1 MTQKSIQHII
11 KENLLLLKDLVELK
25 SKIYTHMT
33 AVSKNVYFVFVLND
47 IVDKYNNTFQ
57 IIIKM
62 KPADVKSDAYLQY
75 NKDSN
80 EKDPKF
86 KVLKLICLDMQQKL
100 ILNI

>member
-1 MTQKSIQHII
+1 M
-11 KENLLLLKDLVELK
+11 LLKDLVELK
-25 SKIYTHMT
+25 SNIYIHMT

-47 IVDKYNNTFQ
+47 TVDEYNNTFQ
-57 IIIKM
+57 ITIKM

-80 EKDPKF
+80 EIDPKF

>member
-25 SKIYTHMT
+25 SKIYIHVT

-47 IVDKYNNTFQ
+47 TVDEYNNTFQ
-57 IIIKM
+57 ITIKM

-80 EKDPKF
+80 EIDPKF

>member
-1 MTQKSIQHII
+1 M
-11 KENLLLLKDLVELK
+11 LLKDLVELK

-33 AVSKNVYFVFVLND
+33 AVSKNVYLVFVLNET
-47 IVDKYNNTFQ
+47 VDKYNNTFQ
-57 IIIKM
+57 ITIKI

-100 ILNI
+100 ILNMFILHVLH

>member
-25 SKIYTHMT
+25 SKIYIHMT

-47 IVDKYNNTFQ
+47 TVDEYNNTFQ
-57 IIIKM
+57 ITIKM

-80 EKDPKF
+80 EIDPKF

>member
-1 MTQKSIQHII
+1 M
-11 KENLLLLKDLVELK
+11 LLKDLVELK
-25 SKIYTHMT
+25 SKIYIHMT

-47 IVDKYNNTFQ
+47 TVDEYNNTFQ
-57 IIIKM
+57 ITIKM
-62 KPADVKSDAYLQY
+62 KPADVKSDASLQY

-80 EKDPKF
+80 EIDPKF

>member
-1 MTQKSIQHII
+1 
-11 KENLLLLKDLVELK
+11 
-25 SKIYTHMT
+25 MT

-47 IVDKYNNTFQ
+47 IVDEYNNTFQ
-57 IIIKM
+57 ITIKM
-62 KPADVKSDAYLQY
+62 KPADVKSDAYLQN

-80 EKDPKF
+80 EIDPKF

>member
-1 MTQKSIQHII
+1 M
-11 KENLLLLKDLVELK
+11 LLKDLVELK
-25 SKIYTHMT
+25 SKIYIHMT

-47 IVDKYNNTFQ
+47 TVDEYNNTFQ
-57 IIIKM
+57 ITIKM

-80 EKDPKF
+80 EIDPKF

>member
-1 MTQKSIQHII
+1 
-11 KENLLLLKDLVELK
+11 
-25 SKIYTHMT
+25 
-33 AVSKNVYFVFVLND
+33 
-47 IVDKYNNTFQ
+47 
-57 IIIKM
+57 M

-80 EKDPKF
+80 EIDPKF

>member
-1 MTQKSIQHII
+1 
-11 KENLLLLKDLVELK
+11 
-25 SKIYTHMT
+25 MT

-47 IVDKYNNTFQ
+47 TVDEYNNTFQ
-57 IIIKM
+57 ITIKM

-75 NKDSN
+75 NNDSN
-80 EKDPKF
+80 EIDPKF

>member
-1 MTQKSIQHII
+1 
-11 KENLLLLKDLVELK
+11 
-25 SKIYTHMT
+25 MT

-47 IVDKYNNTFQ
+47 IVDEYNNTFQ
-57 IIIKM
+57 ITIKM

-80 EKDPKF
+80 EIDPKF

-100 ILNI
+100 ILNIKHMFILHVFH

>member
-1 MTQKSIQHII
+1 M
-11 KENLLLLKDLVELK
+11 LLKDLVELK
-25 SKIYTHMT
+25 SKIYIHMT

-47 IVDKYNNTFQ
+47 IVDEYNNTFQ
-57 IIIKM
+57 ITIKM

-80 EKDPKF
+80 EIDPKF

>member
-1 MTQKSIQHII
+1 M
-11 KENLLLLKDLVELK
+11 LLKDLVELK

-57 IIIKM
+57 ITIKM
-62 KPADVKSDAYLQY
+62 NPADVKSDAYLQY